1 MTHARK
7 ITRQFGTAAH
17 DNLFEAAD
25 LIGGICAGGYIYLDD
40 GSTLRICVQWLRV
53 VRPGT
58 NVILTVGGTTWL
70 MIAPY
75 TVDK

>member
-40 GSTLRICVQWLRV
+40 GSTLRIVFNGCGWYAQE
-53 VRPGT
+53 
-58 NVILTVGGTTWL
+58 L
-70 MIAPY
+70 M
-75 TVDK
+75 